1 MKPRCPSGYRGFFF
15 GSAVNT
21 RTLLTLAFM
30 AAATC
35 PAAAETPTGDAPDA
49 VELSSGAFFRGLVL
63 EVEPGDHL
71 VIRLPSG
78 EERRLPWGL
87 LKSAT
92 RGGNPISLAAAGPA
106 PASVA
111 PSAPASAPPSAPASA
126 PASAAAAPSSLS
138 PADDAVIPG
147 SRAILATIPGPRVK
161 LDLDATMDGQ
171 LQRLIGAMPKDEVV
185 GYNTI
190 CNLPCVVNLPANDPQ
205 PYRIGSPMA
214 ESTEWFKLPTQD
226 ARVRADLAQRTWALW
241 APAFL
246 VGASGTALAGGIT
259 WLAQGAETDRAP
271 GTGVT
276 TLGIISGA
284 CLITAGIF
292 ALVVPE
298 TTLTIE
304 PLP

>member
-15 GSAVNT
+15 GSTVNK
-21 RTLLTLAFM
+21 RTLLTLAFV
-30 AAATC
+30 AVATC
-35 PAAAETPTGDAPDA
+35 PAAAETPSGDAPDA

-92 RGGNPISLAAAGPA
+92 RGGNPIALAAAGPA

-111 PSAPASAPPSAPASA
+111 PSAPASAAPPSAAAGPA
-126 PASAAAAPSSLS
+126 SLS
-138 PADDAVIPG
+138 PADEAVIPG
-147 SRAILATIPGPRVK
+147 SRAILVAIPGPRIK
-161 LDLDATMDGQ
+161 LDVDASMDGQ
-171 LQRLIGAMPKDEVV
+171 LQRLIGAIPKDEVV

-190 CNLPCVVNLPANDPQ
+190 CNLPCVVNLPADDPQ

-214 ESTEWFKLPTQD
+214 ESTEWFKLPPQS
-226 ARVRADLAQRTWALW
+226 ARVRVDLAQRTWALW

-298 TTLTIE
+298 TTMSIE

>member
-15 GSAVNT
+15 GSVVNK
-21 RTLLTLAFM
+21 RTLLTLAFV

-35 PAAAETPTGDAPDA
+35 PAAAETPPGDAPDA

-92 RGGNPISLAAAGPA
+92 RSGNLIPIAAAGPA
-106 PASVA
+106 PASA
-111 PSAPASAPPSAPASA
+111 AASAPVSAAPASA
-126 PASAAAAPSSLS
+126 PASAPVSAAAPASTS

-147 SRAILATIPGPRVK
+147 SRALLAAIPGPRIR
-161 LDLDATMDGQ
+161 LDVDATMDGQ
-171 LQRLIGAMPKDEVV
+171 LQRLIGAVPKDEVV

-190 CNLPCVVNLPANDPQ
+190 CTLPCVVNLPAEDPQ
-205 PYRIGSPMA
+205 PYRIGNPMA
-214 ESTEWFKLPTQD
+214 ESTEWFKLPAQN
-226 ARVRADLAQRTWALW
+226 ARVRADMAQRTWALW

>member
-21 RTLLTLAFM
+21 RTLLTLAFV

-35 PAAAETPTGDAPDA
+35 PAAAETPAGDTPDA

-92 RGGNPISLAAAGPA
+92 RSGNPIPIAASSPA
-106 PASVA
+106 PVPPSSVA
-111 PSAPASAPPSAPASA
+111 SAPAPPSAVASTPA
-126 PASAAAAPSSLS
+126 PPSAAASAS

-147 SRAILATIPGPRVK
+147 SRALLAAVPGPRIR
-161 LDLDATMDGQ
+161 LDVDANMDGQ
-171 LQRLIGAMPKDEVV
+171 LQRLIGVVPKDEVV

-190 CNLPCVVNLPANDPQ
+190 CTLPCVVNLPAEDPQ
-205 PYRIGSPMA
+205 PYRIGNPMA
-214 ESTEWFKLPTQD
+214 ESTEWFKLPPQN
-226 ARVRADLAQRTWALW
+226 ARVRADMVQRTWALW

-298 TTLTIE
+298 TSMTIE
-304 PLP
+304 PMP